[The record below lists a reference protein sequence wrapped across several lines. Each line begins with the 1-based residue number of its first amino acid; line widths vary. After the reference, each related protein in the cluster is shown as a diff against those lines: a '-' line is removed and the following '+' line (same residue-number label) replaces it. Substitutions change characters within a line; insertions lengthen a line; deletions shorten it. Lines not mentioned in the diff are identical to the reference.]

1 MKLDNMLLI
10 SLVSAMILSGCTKT
24 DDPFFP
30 ENSIENQMSE
40 ETISIVQT
48 ETSTMDSTQLSLLS
62 RCEEIT
68 SLYADFYK
76 QAPRTEPQNQ
86 WETPTLSQDSI
97 DTIENI
103 LLEAGLDVMDTNG
116 EYPSYLKTA
125 ENFYAF
131 WEKLQQR
138 QQATQEVISVSD
150 SGALSYRLFSN
161 QDGIFKVYSM
171 NYPVGGGDSYYS
183 VQEVLDCGL
192 TDKGNFFYRVLPAGD
207 KHYADFSLIRLTAPD
222 LSLYDLTLRYLC
234 PGSYIGANIFL
245 TDWEEG
251 GWGNLSFNDL
261 WETLYYDYTG
271 NVFTAEEYTYYPEQD
286 YYLIPAG
293 EFENVL
299 LSYFDIDIE
308 TFRTLAHYNEES
320 GSYPWCPIETNDFVF
335 LYYYTIEPEVTAY
348 KENGDGT
355 LTLTVE
361 AICTD
366 LKLDCIF
373 AHELTVR
380 PLADGTFQYV
390 GNRVTH
396 QSDEYGLPFCEPRL
410 TWDPAWS

>member
-1 MKLDNMLLI
+1 MKLNNLLLI
-10 SLVSAMILSGCTKT
+10 SLAVVMILSGCAKM
-24 DDPFFP
+24 DNLLSV
-30 ENSIENQMSE
+30 ENTTEGQIEV
-40 ETISIVQT
+40 TINNIPT
-48 ETSTMDSTQLSLLS
+48 ETSTMDSTQLHLLS

-103 LLEAGLDVMDTNG
+103 LLDAGLDVIDTNG

-138 QQATQEVISVSD
+138 EQATQEVISISD

-161 QDGIFKVYSM
+161 QDGILKVYSM
-171 NYPVGGGDSYYS
+171 SYCIGDTDSYYA
-183 VQEVLDCGL
+183 VYEVLDCAL

-207 KHYADFSLIRLTAPD
+207 KHYADYTLIRLTAPD
-222 LSLYDLTLRYLC
+222 LSLYDLTLKYLR
-234 PGSYIGANIFL
+234 PGNYIGANIFL
-245 TDWEEG
+245 ADWEEG

-308 TFRTLAHYNEES
+308 TFRTLAHYDEES

-335 LYYYTIEPEVTAY
+335 LYYYTIEPEVTAC

-380 PLADGTFQYV
+380 PLDGGTFQYV

-410 TWDPAWS
+410 TWNPAWS